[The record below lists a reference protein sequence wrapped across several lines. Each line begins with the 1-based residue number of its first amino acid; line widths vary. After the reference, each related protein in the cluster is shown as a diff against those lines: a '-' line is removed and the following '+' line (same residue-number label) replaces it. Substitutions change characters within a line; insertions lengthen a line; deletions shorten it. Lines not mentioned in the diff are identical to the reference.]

1 MSDFPAHS
9 CARAAADGDRPRSI
23 PAAPRSV
30 TGRLLQT
37 ADKEMNRTSTHFI
50 LAIWLGPLL
59 FLWFRLLHHL
69 SIEWSL
75 NPQYR
80 FGWAVVPLCVLL
92 LCQSGG
98 QTDITRNRLLRPASW
113 SRRTLLGFGIVLAL
127 GYAGTRLIQEANP
140 EWRFVTWA
148 LAVEVAGLTL
158 LLWSISATIASRS
171 DTTQSPPV
179 SVFACAFFFVA
190 LPWPTVV
197 ERPVVGALTNA
208 VSWCAAELL
217 ALLGIPAL
225 VHGHLIEVRSGFLE
239 IEEACSGIRSFQA
252 SLVLGLFFGELFQLK
267 KPRRFILVLAG
278 VLFALF
284 LNLIRT
290 GCLAIIAARN
300 GVKALTSCHDFFG
313 VMLPLTGFVGIW
325 CLALWLRIPGGHE
338 PNLSFKLNLQW
349 LARFGDLPVRSA
361 IFPLALGVWI
371 LFVETGTEMWYR
383 LGERQ
388 LPPSISWR
396 IRLPQ
401 HIQGFREL
409 PLPQATRQI
418 LRFDEGQN
426 VTWSE
431 DNGLRWQAI
440 FLRWDPGR
448 VSRCLARNHT
458 PEDCLPA
465 AGAKPLG
472 NPALQILRVHGLEM
486 PFQVYSFEDREGPA
500 CVFFCLWEDRAV
512 LRVFNSQWA
521 SYSTRLAAVLAGQRN
536 LGQRSLELVLRGAES
551 PEAAQ
556 KALQGL
562 LEQII
567 RPDV

>member
-1 MSDFPAHS
+1 
-9 CARAAADGDRPRSI
+9 
-23 PAAPRSV
+23 
-30 TGRLLQT
+30 
-37 ADKEMNRTSTHFI
+37 MNRNSGHFI

-92 LCQSGG
+92 LSQSGG
-98 QTDITRNRLLRPASW
+98 QTRITRSRFLQPASW

-148 LAVEVAGLTL
+148 LALEVAGLTV

-171 DTTQSPPV
+171 NTTQNPPV
-179 SVFACAFFFVA
+179 SVFACAFLFVG

-197 ERPVVGALTNA
+197 ERPVVGALTST
-208 VSWCAAELL
+208 VSLGAAELL

-225 VHGHLIEVRSGFLE
+225 VHGHLIEVRSGFLG

-267 KPRRFILVLAG
+267 KLRRYILVLAG
-278 VLFALF
+278 VLFALC
-284 LNLIRT
+284 LNLVRT
-290 GCLAIIAARN
+290 GCLAFIAARN
-300 GVKALTSCHDFFG
+300 GVKALTGWHDLFG
-313 VMLPLTGFVGIW
+313 VMLPLTSFVGIW
-325 CLALWLRIPGGHE
+325 CLALWLRTSDGHA
-338 PNLSFKLNLQW
+338 PNLSFKLNVQR
-349 LARFGDLPVRSA
+349 LARFGDLPARSA

-383 LGERQ
+383 LGEQQ
-388 LPPSISWR
+388 LPPAISWR
-396 IRLPQ
+396 IHLPQ
-401 HIQGFREL
+401 HLQGFREL

-426 VTWSE
+426 VTWS

-472 NPALQILRVHGLEM
+472 DPALQIVRVHGLEM
-486 PFQVYSFEDREGPA
+486 PFRVYSFTSEEGLA
-500 CVFFCLWEDRAV
+500 CVFYCLWEDRAV
-512 LRVFNSQWA
+512 LRVFNSQWV
-521 SYSTRLAAVLAGQRN
+521 SYSSRLAAVRAGQRN
-536 LGQRSLELVLRGAES
+536 LGQRSLEMVLRGAEN

-556 KALQGL
+556 RALQGL

-567 RPDV
+567 GPDL

>member
-1 MSDFPAHS
+1 MLGPLRTGIV
-9 CARAAADGDRPRSI
+9 CAPSLAGYS
-23 PAAPRSV
+23 
-30 TGRLLQT
+30 QT
-37 ADKEMNRTSTHFI
+37 ADKQMNRSGNSFI
-50 LAIWLGPLL
+50 LAIWLAPLL

-80 FGWAVVPLCVLL
+80 FGWGVVPLYVLL
-92 LCQSGG
+92 LSQSGG
-98 QTDITRNRLLRPASW
+98 QTDITRNRLLQPASW
-113 SRRTLLGFGIVLAL
+113 SRRTLLGSGIVLAL

-148 LAVEVAGLTL
+148 LAVEVAGLTV
-158 LLWSISATIASRS
+158 LLWSISDTIASRS
-171 DTTQSPPV
+171 NTTQSPLV

-197 ERPVVGALTNA
+197 ERPVVGALTSA

-225 VHGHLIEVRSGFLE
+225 AHGHLIEVRSGFLG

-252 SLVLGLFFGELFQLK
+252 SLALGLFFGELFQLK
-267 KPRRFILVLAG
+267 KLRRFILVLAG
-278 VLFALF
+278 VLFALC
-284 LNLIRT
+284 LNLVRT

-300 GVKALTSCHDFFG
+300 GVKALTNCHDFFG
-313 VMLPLTGFVGIW
+313 VMLPLMGFVGIW
-325 CLALWLRIPGGHE
+325 CLALWLPTPGDHAA
-338 PNLSFKLNLQW
+338 PNLSFKLNVQR
-349 LARFGDLPVRSA
+349 LARFGHLPARSA

-371 LFVETGTEMWYR
+371 LFVEIGTEIWYR
-383 LGERQ
+383 LGEQR
-388 LPPSISWR
+388 LPPAISWR
-396 IRLPQ
+396 IHLPQ

-409 PLPQATRQI
+409 PLPGATRQI

-472 NPALQILRVHGLEM
+472 NPVLQIVRVRGLEM
-486 PFQVYSFEDREGPA
+486 PFRVYSFTSEEGLA
-500 CVFFCLWEDRAV
+500 CVFYCLWEDRAV

-536 LGQRSLELVLRGAES
+536 LGQRSLELVLRGAEN

-556 KALQGL
+556 RALQGL

-567 RPDV
+567 QPDV